1 MKGCYQNGIST
12 FDADNLNEEED
23 IEEDEMVDI
32 IFKKPLFN

>member
-12 FDADNLNEEED
+12 FDADHLNEEED

>member
-1 MKGCYQNGIST
+1 MKGCFQNGIAT
-12 FDADNLNEEED
+12 FEVNDEED